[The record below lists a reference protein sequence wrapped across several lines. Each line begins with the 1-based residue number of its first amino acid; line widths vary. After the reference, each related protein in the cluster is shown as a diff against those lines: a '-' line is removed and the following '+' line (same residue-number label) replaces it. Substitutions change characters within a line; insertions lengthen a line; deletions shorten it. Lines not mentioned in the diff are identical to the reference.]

1 MAPTKKTKT
10 EKKETKAPKIP
21 AKTKKTET
29 KTKAD
34 SSKGESKAK
43 RTLSAYNLYMQK
55 NLPLVKKENPSLSHT
70 EAFKKTAENYSKEK
84 KTK

>member
-10 EKKETKAPKIP
+10 EKKETKAPITL
-21 AKTKKTET
+21 AKKTET
-29 KTKAD
+29 KTKTG
-34 SSKGESKAK
+34 SSKGEAKAK
-43 RTLSAYNLYMQK
+43 RSLSAYNLYMQK